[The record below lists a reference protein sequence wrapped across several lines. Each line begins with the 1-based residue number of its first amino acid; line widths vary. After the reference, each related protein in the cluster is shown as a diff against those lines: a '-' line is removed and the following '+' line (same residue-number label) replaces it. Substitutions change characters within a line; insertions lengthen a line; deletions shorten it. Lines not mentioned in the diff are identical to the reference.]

1 MLLMADSS
9 LTELEGDQ
17 FVLFKLLS
25 WRSLVAA
32 AIEDEYKY
40 YGERP
45 LPASECSGA

>member
-1 MLLMADSS
+1 MQLMVDFRPA
-9 LTELEGDQ
+9 ELEGNK

-25 WRSLVAA
+25 WRLHIAA

-40 YGERP
+40 YGDGP